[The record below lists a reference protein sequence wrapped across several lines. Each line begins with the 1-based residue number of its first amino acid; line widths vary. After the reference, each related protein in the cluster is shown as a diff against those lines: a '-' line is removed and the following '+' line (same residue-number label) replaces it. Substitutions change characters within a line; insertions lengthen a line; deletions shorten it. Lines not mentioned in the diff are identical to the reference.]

1 MRENY
6 FKKEEISTLQ
16 IPTRKYRK
24 PQMRE
29 NTKETDTNWCED
41 KFKKE
46 MVLNYTERGKQQEQQ
61 KTIYTVFIIYY
72 FTPILYNMFISFIT

>member
-6 FKKEEISTLQ
+6 FKKEEIFTLQ

-29 NTKETDTNWCED
+29 NSKETDTNWCED

-46 MVLNYTERGKQQEQQ
+46 MVLNYTERGKQQE
-61 KTIYTVFIIYY
+61 
-72 FTPILYNMFISFIT
+72 L